1 VSNGWGQFLD
11 PRSVNGV
18 AAVATAA
25 QASMSSTL
33 TSADMVV
40 GRSSTR
46 VHAPPGGRTSI
57 SFGDQ
62 DSSKAAPPAAPRV
75 APQAAAAPA
84 LQSVNEAE
92 AADAP
97 NQQGELFVGVCSVA
111 GTPVRDAVL
120 KALSGATVETFE
132 VQDVLGLP
140 FAAQA
145 LLQSGNQAVIV
156 LGELLG
162 DTPWCSR
169 EIAHSVLSSLVTL
182 GVNKSSVPVIIGLN
196 YTKLS
201 SSAELS
207 AHANKLVKGVHSL
220 LGSNSSGNEQSQQQ
234 QQQQPTGGDRIPRS
248 PQGSPVKGSAN
259 NNSGFARDAHDD
271 TTTNTAAAT
280 NGRSS
285 NSSSADLEQVLEQ
298 LRANLKKQGATG
310 IFSLGKKFRIADDNS
325 SGTLDSAEVTKVLK
339 ELKLSLT
346 SEQTAQIFAHF
357 DKSCDGSIDYTEFL
371 TAVRGELNERRRHL
385 VLAAFG
391 LMDVDKNGI
400 LDCRDLR
407 TRYKVN
413 RHPDV

>member
-1 VSNGWGQFLD
+1 
-11 PRSVNGV
+11 
-18 AAVATAA
+18 
-25 QASMSSTL
+25 MSSTL

-46 VHAPPGGRTSI
+46 VHAPPGGKTSI

-62 DSSKAAPPAAPRV
+62 DSSSSKPALAPRV
-75 APQAAAAPA
+75 IPPAAAAPA
-84 LQSVNEAE
+84 APALQAVSEAE
-92 AADAP
+92 ATDDAS

-120 KALSGATVETFE
+120 KALSGAGVQTFE

-145 LLQSGNQAVIV
+145 LLQAGVQAVIV

-162 DTPWCSR
+162 DSPWCSK
-169 EIAHSVLSSLVTL
+169 EIAHSVISSLVTL

-201 SSAELS
+201 SAAELS
-207 AHANKLVKGVHSL
+207 AHANKLVKGVYSL
-220 LGSNSSGNEQSQQQ
+220 LGNSGSSGTSEQSQQQ
-234 QQQQPTGGDRIPRS
+234 QQPSGGDRIPRS
-248 PQGSPVKGSAN
+248 PQSSPVKGSTNNN
-259 NNSGFARDAHDD
+259 NNSGFAQGD
-271 TTTNTAAAT
+271 TSATAAAAT
-280 NGRSS
+280 NGSS
-285 NSSSADLEQVLEQ
+285 NSNSNVDIEQVLEQ

-325 SGTLDSAEVTKVLK
+325 SGTLDLSEVTKVLK
-339 ELKLSLT
+339 ELKLSLS
-346 SEQTAQIFAHF
+346 SEPVSQVFAHF

-391 LMDVDKNGI
+391 LMDVNKDGM

>member
-1 VSNGWGQFLD
+1 
-11 PRSVNGV
+11 
-18 AAVATAA
+18 
-25 QASMSSTL
+25 
-33 TSADMVV
+33 MVV

-46 VHAPPGGRTSI
+46 VHAPPGGKTSI

-62 DSSKAAPPAAPRV
+62 DSSSSSSSKPAPAPRV
-75 APQAAAAPA
+75 VPLAAAAPA
-84 LQSVNEAE
+84 APALQAVSEAE
-92 AADAP
+92 ATDDVS

-120 KALSGATVETFE
+120 KALSGAGVQTFE
-132 VQDVLGLP
+132 VQDVLGLS

-145 LLQSGNQAVIV
+145 LLQAGVQAVIV

-162 DTPWCSR
+162 DTPWCSK
-169 EIAHSVLSSLVTL
+169 EIAHSVISSLVTL

-201 SSAELS
+201 SAAELS
-207 AHANKLVKGVHSL
+207 AHANKLVKGVYSL
-220 LGSNSSGNEQSQQQ
+220 LGNSGSSGSSEQSQQQ
-234 QQQQPTGGDRIPRS
+234 QQPSGGDRIPRS
-248 PQGSPVKGSAN
+248 PQSSPVKGSTNN
-259 NNSGFARDAHDD
+259 NNSGFVQDD
-271 TTTNTAAAT
+271 TVTATTN
-280 NGRSS
+280 GSSSS
-285 NSSSADLEQVLEQ
+285 NSNVDIEQVLEQ

-325 SGTLDSAEVTKVLK
+325 SGTLGLSEVTKVLK
-339 ELKLSLT
+339 ELKLSLS
-346 SEQTAQIFAHF
+346 SEQTAQVFAHF

-391 LMDVDKNGI
+391 LMDVNKDGM